1 MTSSFDPKLVSYKLG
16 QVQTEKPLIPSSVME
31 KIASITAALDA
42 GKYPSTEQLNALIEW
57 LTHSVVQ
64 PSENNLSGQG
74 RVLANDI
81 RGVLDS
87 YQLLNSNKNRT

>member
-1 MTSSFDPKLVSYKLG
+1 
-16 QVQTEKPLIPSSVME
+16 ME

-87 YQLLNSNKNRT
+87 YQLLNSNKNRAWPVPNLRFSNLFFRGQFAAGGNLAPH